1 MNGSTARVS
10 IHGNMDT
17 IAIELDALD
26 GLVGT
31 KKIIDF
37 CIKRMVTNIN
47 KKKEANQELEVNTK
61 HAA

>member
-1 MNGSTARVS
+1 MNGSTAREY
-10 IHGNMDT
+10 IYKNMDT

-61 HAA
+61 HAV